1 MLFRLWKLHLSETNS
16 KPLLIYSGFFVS
28 IIQLNELY
36 IMTNL
41 QSKLIKRLAR
51 KGKKLNGFT
60 LIELMVVVAIVGV
73 LSAVGLPALTKAQD
87 KAKDSAA
94 VATLTNAGKEC
105 SLALISGTVAT
116 DYNKGTA
123 SSTAGDGT
131 VTPGT
136 GWAAQGVTGSCV
148 VDGTLT
154 GLSATGT
161 SFEIDFVGGVPG
173 TATEV

>member
-1 MLFRLWKLHLSETNS
+1 
-16 KPLLIYSGFFVS
+16 
-28 IIQLNELY
+28 
-36 IMTNL
+36 
-41 QSKLIKRLAR
+41 
-51 KGKKLNGFT
+51 
-60 LIELMVVVAIVGV
+60 MVVVAIVGV

-94 VATLTNAGKEC
+94 IATLTNASKEC

-123 SSTAGDGT
+123 SSTDANNNP
-131 VTPGT
+131 TPGT
-136 GWAAQGVTGSCV
+136 GWAAQGVTGDCV

-154 GLSATGT
+154 AVSATGT

-173 TATEV
+173 AATEV